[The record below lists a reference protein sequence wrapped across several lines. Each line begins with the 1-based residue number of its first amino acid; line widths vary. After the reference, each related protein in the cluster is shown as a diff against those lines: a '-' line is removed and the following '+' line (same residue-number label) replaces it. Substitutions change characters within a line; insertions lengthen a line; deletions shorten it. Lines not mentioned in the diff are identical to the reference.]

1 MERVMERLINV
12 ARQFSRSPAG
22 RYREDG
28 PYSGQTFRE
37 KFLAPALAG
46 EGKVV
51 VEMDGTRGYG
61 SSFLDEAFGGLRR
74 LGLYPTDVLVNRLII
89 RTRDPSLELEV
100 KRYLSGS

>member
-1 MERVMERLINV
+1 MERVMNQIINI

-37 KFLAPALAG
+37 KFLIPGLKSGANLI
-46 EGKVV
+46 

-74 LGLYPTDVLVNRLII
+74 LAGYTADDLLKRVII
-89 RTRDPSLELEV
+89 RTNDPSLELEV
-100 KRYLSGS
+100 KRYLRGN